1 MQTVERHLLI
11 SVSATY
17 LPFQKRRKLE
27 HIPATE
33 RASMLGHSV
42 ETNLKYYS
50 FERKDSIDDI
60 CSLLD
65 RQNQEVSPGSKQNVI
80 SFPKTKTP
88 EAL

>member
-1 MQTVERHLLI
+1 
-11 SVSATY
+11 
-17 LPFQKRRKLE
+17 
-27 HIPATE
+27 
-33 RASMLGHSV
+33 MLGHSV